1 MVAYH
6 WCLDMIA
13 TYKCFW
19 SSLDGVAGSVFA
31 AIVMILQVFGAD
43 VLV

>member
-1 MVAYH
+1 MVVSH

-13 TYKCFW
+13 PTKCFW
-19 SSLDGVAGSVFA
+19 SSLDGVAGSAFA